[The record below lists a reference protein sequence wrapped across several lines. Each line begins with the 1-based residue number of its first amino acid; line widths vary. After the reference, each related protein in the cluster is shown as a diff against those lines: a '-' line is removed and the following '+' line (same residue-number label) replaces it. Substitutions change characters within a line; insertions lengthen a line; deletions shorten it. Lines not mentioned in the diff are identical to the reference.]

1 MRATFEI
8 TRIVK
13 VIVENTITRYDENM
27 TTICAVRKLDPDD
40 AEAWAS
46 LRQEAL
52 EAHPLAFGATIPEDP
67 KTLVESFLTRLTSN
81 GESAVFGAFMDDT
94 LIGIVGIRRN
104 PGGKERHKALI
115 WGMYV
120 TAGSRRKGVG
130 ATLLRTAIRQARSWA
145 GVEQVHLA
153 VSEVAEGA
161 RSLYE
166 RNGFQEWGREP
177 RALCWAGR
185 CADESHMVLDLR

>member
-1 MRATFEI
+1 
-8 TRIVK
+8 
-13 VIVENTITRYDENM
+13 M
-27 TTICAVRKLDPDD
+27 TTICTVRKLDRDD

-52 EAHPLAFGATIPEDP
+52 ESHPLAFGATIPEDP
-67 KTLVESFLTRLTSN
+67 KTLVESFLTRLSPN
-81 GESAVFGAFMDDT
+81 EESAVFGAFIGDS
-94 LIGIVGIRRN
+94 LIGTVGIRRN

-120 TAGSRRKGVG
+120 SVGSRREGVG
-130 ATLLRTAIRQARSWA
+130 AMLLRRAIQQARSWA

-161 RSLYE
+161 RRLYE
-166 RNGFQEWGREP
+166 GNGFQEWGREP
-177 RALCWAGR
+177 RALCWEGR
-185 CADESHMVLDLR
+185 WADESHMVLDLR